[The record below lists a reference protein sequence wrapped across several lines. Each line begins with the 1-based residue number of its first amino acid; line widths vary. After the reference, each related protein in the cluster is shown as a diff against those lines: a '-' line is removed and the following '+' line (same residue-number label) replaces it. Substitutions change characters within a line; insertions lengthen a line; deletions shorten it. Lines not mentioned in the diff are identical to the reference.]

1 MTPAE
6 CTVRIIHRHQ
16 FTELISY
23 REIQHKL
30 FNRSVFNDSN
40 INAKTICQVT
50 STISQ
55 MKTSTDANML
65 SALQY
70 MYYMVIIILQKV
82 KQMLITQQ
90 LMQ

>member
-1 MTPAE
+1 
-6 CTVRIIHRHQ
+6 
-16 FTELISY
+16 
-23 REIQHKL
+23 
-30 FNRSVFNDSN
+30 
-40 INAKTICQVT
+40 
-50 STISQ
+50 

-90 LMQ
+90 LMQWTTEINP